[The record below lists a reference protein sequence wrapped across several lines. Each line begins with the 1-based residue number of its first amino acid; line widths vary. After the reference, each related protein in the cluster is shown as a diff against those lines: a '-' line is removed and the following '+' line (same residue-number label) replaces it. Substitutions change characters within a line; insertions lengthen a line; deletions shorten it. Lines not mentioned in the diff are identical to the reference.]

1 MVSGSEILSAY
12 KKEAYNIEKRDAEL
26 TDGNRLKTFVSHA
39 PKLANSNKT
48 HGG

>member
-12 KKEAYNIEKRDAEL
+12 RKEAFNIEKRDIEL

-39 PKLANSNKT
+39 PKLSNSNRT
-48 HGG
+48 NGG